1 MVNSVYIH
9 IPFCDSIC
17 SYCAFTKYLYND
29 NMINNYI
36 LSLEKEIKNKYQ
48 GEKIKTLY
56 IGGGTPSCLTIYQ
69 LKKLFS
75 ILKIFNLSLNCEF
88 TIEINPES
96 IDEEKLILFKKNK
109 VNRLSV
115 GIESTLTKHLKY
127 LNRKYDFKLIKDKIK
142 LIKKIGFRNIN
153 VDLIYGL
160 KNQTLMNLKQ
170 DLKNIVSLDITH
182 ISTYSLMIEPNT
194 LLYIK
199 KEKSIDEDLDYKMYK
214 TIIKYLTKKGFH
226 HYEISNFSKNG
237 YESKHNLVY
246 WDNQNYY
253 GFGVGASGYLN
264 NVRHQNTTNLMKYI
278 KGNYIS
284 NEEILTKKD
293 ILTYALILGFR
304 QINGINKKKFK
315 KIYQVEITDLYNI
328 KDLINEGVLIDDG
341 CNLKIS
347 YDKIYVENSILINF
361 VGE

>member
-1 MVNSVYIH
+1 MKKI
-9 IPFCDSIC
+9 
-17 SYCAFTKYLYND
+17 SY
-29 NMINNYI
+29 
-36 LSLEKEIKNKYQ
+36 
-48 GEKIKTLY
+48 
-56 IGGGTPSCLTIYQ
+56 
-69 LKKLFS
+69 
-75 ILKIFNLSLNCEF
+75 
-88 TIEINPES
+88 
-96 IDEEKLILFKKNK
+96 FKKE
-109 VNRLSV
+109 LD
-115 GIESTLTKHLKY
+115 Y
-127 LNRKYDFKLIKDKIK
+127 
-142 LIKKIGFRNIN
+142 
-153 VDLIYGL
+153 
-160 KNQTLMNLKQ
+160 
-170 DLKNIVSLDITH
+170 LKNIVSLDITH

-246 WDNQNYY
+246 WNTQNYY

-264 NVRHQNTTNLMKYI
+264 NVRYQNTTNLMKYI